1 MRSRRSCLSVPGS
14 SAKMLAKARG
24 LGADEA
30 ILDLEDAVAPAQK
43 SEARATTTAALAEGG
58 WGEGGAAV
66 RINGVDTPHCLR
78 DVVEVVEGAG
88 AALACFVIPKAE
100 SAFDV
105 AFVDRLLEMAE
116 AGAGRTGPVRLQ
128 ALIETAAGLRRVH
141 EIAHASPR
149 LDALILGYADLSASL
164 GRAAHL
170 PYPGDRWHWARET
183 LLVAARDAG
192 LQAIDGPWL
201 QIEDADGMQESAAEA
216 RALGFD
222 GKWAIHPSQV
232 GPINAMFTPSQ
243 AEFDRAAA
251 ELEALAEAERSGR
264 GAVALGG
271 AMLDEATRKQA
282 ADVVARGAAAGLQ
295 ASPA

>member
-1 MRSRRSCLSVPGS
+1 
-14 SAKMLAKARG
+14 MLAKARG

-30 ILDLEDAVAPAQK
+30 ILDLEDAVAAGQK
-43 SEARATTTAALAEGG
+43 DEARVATAAALADGG
-58 WGEGGAAV
+58 WGPDGAAV
-66 RINGVDTPHCLR
+66 RINGVDTPHCLC
-78 DVVEVVEGAG
+78 DVVDLVRDAG
-88 AALACFVIPKAE
+88 EALTCLVIPKAE

-105 AFVDRLLEMAE
+105 AFVARLLDMAE
-116 AGAGRTGPVRLQ
+116 AGAGRAEPVRLQ
-128 ALIETAAGLRRVH
+128 ALIETAAGLRRIH

-164 GRAAHL
+164 GRAAQA

-201 QIEDADGMQESAAEA
+201 QIEDADGMRESAAQV
-216 RALGFD
+216 RALGYD

-232 GPINAMFTPSQ
+232 DPINAVFTPSQ
-243 AEFDRAAA
+243 AEFDRATA
-251 ELEALAEAERSGR
+251 ELAALAEAERAGR
-264 GAVALGG
+264 GAVAHGG
-271 AMLDEATRKQA
+271 AMLDEATRKLA
-282 ADVVARGAAAGLQ
+282 ADIVARGAAAGLR